1 MPGRSFRWTR
11 SDQFTSAYANT
22 FVLQITVESDGKNA
36 STKVRINILE
46 PPSTEAAATETEAV
60 PVSTGSEKPEAEE
73 ETGPEVEV
81 VEDEAVDESTRS
93 DNFAFSVRENV
104 GGENHPGV
112 GLLYVVAFVVVDD
125 VVH

>member
-1 MPGRSFRWTR
+1 M
-11 SDQFTSAYANT
+11 
-22 FVLQITVESDGKNA
+22 QITVESDGKNA

-60 PVSTGSEKPEAEE
+60 PEIPVPTGSEKPEAEE

-112 GLLYVVAFVVVDD
+112 GLRYVVVVLLLYINC
-125 VVH
+125 